1 MRLEGICLGLSG
13 ICILHCIA
21 IPLIAFT
28 FPTSGGLLIASENVF
43 HWILLCL
50 AIPISGFAFWYSS
63 QRHQA
68 TGTLILGSI
77 GLLIMFVGASHL
89 FGHEYEI
96 ALTVTGVIAV
106 SIAHMKNLRRA
117 HVRNSE

>member
-1 MRLEGICLGLSG
+1 MRLEGIGLGLSG

-21 IPLIAFT
+21 IPLLAFT
-28 FPTSGGLLIASENVF
+28 LPTWGGLLLVSESVF

-77 GLLIMFVGASHL
+77 GLFIMFVGASHL

-96 ALTVTGVIAV
+96 ALTVTGDIAV
-106 SIAHMKNLRRA
+106 SIAHMKTIQRE
-117 HVRNSE
+117 HDRNSE